1 MSLSPQE
8 IASLAALGAPVL
20 CVDTCTVLDVIRD
33 ITRETVMPSDV
44 AAGLA
49 LLAAAETGSD
59 LVVLM
64 AEQVDLE
71 LTTHIE
77 GVEQE
82 ASNGLTRFQS
92 QAQRIHDVAV
102 AYGARGLLQVQHI
115 AGHGAGQKGARPL
128 EEGRATDSSQR

>member
-64 AEQVDLE
+64 AEQVDLVSDSRYVVSGVASIAAGADAAE
-71 LTTHIE
+71 WTHADLWADLAPHVRS
-77 GVEQE
+77 GRLRVRG
-82 ASNGLTRFQS
+82 GLWRC
-92 QAQRIHDVAV
+92 V
-102 AYGARGLLQVQHI
+102 
-115 AGHGAGQKGARPL
+115 
-128 EEGRATDSSQR
+128 